1 MALCTECLPYVKRAP
16 CTLCFAIQTG
26 PSLVPTGLPFL
37 PPSTNALVNGMA
49 ALMMPGPALSTP
61 GPALCHT
68 LKDALENLASA
79 LLQATAHVNHA
90 LLLVSPA
97 LQQQARSAGSSYDAA
112 PPAALLQPTGSS
124 NVAAAPAASVAGMEQ
139 ARVAEGANVAAA
151 IGATVGTEAAQLQAA
166 PVHALNL
173 LAQVSAVHAE
183 QASQV
188 ALPLH
193 AVLAAPRGGAGSG
206 TAPTSIEG
214 SRRANFPI
222 LTQGG
227 SDKK

>member
-1 MALCTECLPYVKRAP
+1 
-16 CTLCFAIQTG
+16 
-26 PSLVPTGLPFL
+26 
-37 PPSTNALVNGMA
+37 
-49 ALMMPGPALSTP
+49 MPGPALSTP

-68 LKDALENLASA
+68 LKEALENLASA
-79 LLQATAHVNHA
+79 LLHATAHVNYA

-124 NVAAAPAASVAGMEQ
+124 NVAAAPAGSVAGMEQ

-151 IGATVGTEAAQLQAA
+151 IGATVGIEAAQLQAA

-173 LAQVSAVHAE
+173 LAQGSAVHAE

-193 AVLAAPRGGAGSG
+193 AVLDAPQGGAGYG